1 MKTQH
6 LYLVAG
12 GVVTAALVWAVTR
25 ASSTSA
31 SNAGQ
36 YIGGAVVDMADGVI
50 GGTVVGVGQIFGI
63 PATNL
68 TKCERAKAEG
78 RTWDASFDCPA
89 GDFIKY
95 LWN

>member
-1 MKTQH
+1 MKVTNP
-6 LYLVAG
+6 YLLAG
-12 GVVTAALVWAVTR
+12 GIVAAAMVWAVTR
-25 ASSTSA
+25 AGSA

-50 GGTVVGVGQIFGI
+50 GGAVVGVGEIFGI
-63 PATNL
+63 PATNQA
-68 TKCERAKAEG
+68 KCERAKAEG

>member
-6 LYLVAG
+6 LYLLAG
-12 GVVTAALVWAVTR
+12 GVVAAALVWAVTR
-25 ASSTSA
+25 TSSAGS
-31 SNAGQ
+31 AGQ

-63 PATNL
+63 PATNM

-89 GDFIKY
+89 GDFLKY
-95 LWN
+95 VIS

>member
-6 LYLVAG
+6 LYLLAG
-12 GVVTAALVWAVTR
+12 GVVAAALVWAVTR

-50 GGTVVGVGQIFGI
+50 GGTVVGVGQIFGV
-63 PATNL
+63 PAPNQAL
-68 TKCERAKAEG
+68 CERAKAEG